1 METKKADI
9 KELNIYQR
17 MLRATAEINRVAKN
31 LKVDITTTK
40 SYKAVAEA
48 DVLEAVKPIEEEFG
62 IYSYPVSRKVIRD
75 EVLETVSVWND
86 KESRKQ
92 SQFMRVET
100 IYRFVN
106 VDMPSDFIE
115 ITTYGDGVDSQDK
128 APGKAMTYGDKYA
141 LLKAYK
147 IQTGDDPDASA
158 SGEMR
163 RKAKKADAPT
173 PEQIKQAAELGINLN
188 RLAAYLKITTDEI
201 SKDALADAIEMKQKT
216 LAKKKATNNLQAAAR
231 ETGEKHH
238 PGEEASNG

>member
-17 MLRATAEINRVAKN
+17 MLRATAKINKVAKN
-31 LKVDITTTK
+31 LKVDVTK
-40 SYKAVAEA
+40 TSSYKAVAEA

-100 IYRFVN
+100 TYRFVN

-147 IQTGDDPDASA
+147 IQTGDDPDANA

-163 RKAKKADAPT
+163 RKPKKDAPT
-173 PEQIKQAAELGINLN
+173 PEQRKQAEELGIDPNK
-188 RLAAYLKITTDEI
+188 LAAYLKCQVTEI
-201 SKDALADAIEMKQKT
+201 SKDDLAEAIEMKKKI
-216 LAKKKATNNLQAAAR
+216 LAKKKVDKPQPNEEVNN
-231 ETGEKHH
+231 G
-238 PGEEASNG
+238 